1 MQQTKTKYNSDTI
14 GVVCNNEEL
23 EVIGEYQKQL
33 EWLPTHIQEDLA
45 LWISHIVEKYWFSY
59 IDVFGLSKVEIWQ
72 MILHQIN
79 SFNGLNSKEM
89 S

>member
-14 GVVCNNEEL
+14 GVVCSNDEL
-23 EVIGEYQKQL
+23 QVIWEYQKQL
-33 EWLPTHIQEDLA
+33 QSLPIHIQEDLE

-59 IDVFGLSKVEIWQ
+59 LDVFGMSKIEIWQ
-72 MILHQIN
+72 MILHKIN
-79 SFNGLNSKEM
+79 SFNGGISEKM

>member
-23 EVIGEYQKQL
+23 QVIDEYNKQL
-33 EWLPTHIQEDLA
+33 QSLPIYIQEDLA

-59 IDVFGLSKVEIWQ
+59 LDVFGLSKVEIWQ
-72 MILHQIN
+72 IILDKIN
-79 SFNGLNSKEM
+79 SFNGGISK
-89 S
+89 